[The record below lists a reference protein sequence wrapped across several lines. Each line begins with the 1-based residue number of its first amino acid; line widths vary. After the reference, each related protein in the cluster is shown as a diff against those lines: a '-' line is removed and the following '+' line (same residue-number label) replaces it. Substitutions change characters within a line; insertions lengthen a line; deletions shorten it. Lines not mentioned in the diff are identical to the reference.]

1 MKTTRRPA
9 LFLSLILSALL
20 AAGCSSMY
28 GTNADGSKKTTGQ
41 VIDDATITS
50 KVKTALLADSDVSG
64 LKINVDTA
72 DGVVKL
78 KGEVKTM
85 ALRKKAESIAKGVDG
100 VKKVDNQLV
109 ITG

>member
-1 MKTTRRPA
+1 MKNIQRPA
-9 LFLSLILSALL
+9 FLMSLLLSTLL
-20 AAGCSSMY
+20 AAGCSSMV
-28 GTNADGSKKTTGQ
+28 GTNPDGSKKTTGQ

-50 KVKTALLADSDVSG
+50 KVKTALLADPDISG

-72 DGVVKL
+72 GGIVKL
-78 KGEVKTM
+78 KGEVKSM

>member
-1 MKTTRRPA
+1 MKTSQRPA
-9 LFLSLILSALL
+9 LFLSLLLSAVL

-28 GTNADGSKKTTGQ
+28 GTNPDGSKKSTGE

-50 KVKTALLADSDVSG
+50 KVKTALLADPDISG

-72 DGVVKL
+72 GGVVKL
-78 KGEVKTM
+78 KGEVKSMT
-85 ALRKKAESIAKGVDG
+85 LRKKAESIAKGVDG

>member
-1 MKTTRRPA
+1 MKTTQRPA
-9 LFLSLILSALL
+9 LYLSLLLSALL
-20 AAGCSSMY
+20 AAGCGSMQ
-28 GTNADGSKKTTGQ
+28 GTNPDGSKKTTGQ

-50 KVKTALLADSDVSG
+50 KVKTALLADPDIGG

-72 DGVVKL
+72 NGVVKL

-85 ALRKKAESIAKGVDG
+85 ALRKKAESLAKGVDG

>member
-1 MKTTRRPA
+1 MKHIKRPV
-9 LFLSLILSALL
+9 LLLSFFLSALL
-20 AAGCSSMY
+20 AAGCSSMV
-28 GTNADGSKKTTGQ
+28 GSNPDGSKKTTGQ
-41 VIDDATITS
+41 VIDDAAITS
-50 KVKTALLADSDVSG
+50 KVKAALLADPDISG

-72 DGVVKL
+72 GGVVKL